1 VTSDPTSA
9 IPIGAFLP
17 NHEIHT
23 MQKRLTRR
31 TVLGAFASTSAAAS
45 LGAWVG
51 VAHGQDRNVRFV
63 LPNATGSG
71 VDAVTRAAQPALAK
85 ALNANVVVEN
95 QPGAGGIVGLQT
107 LAKAA
112 SDGTTLA
119 VVSNNVVIFPSVLK
133 SLPFDMPGDF
143 TPIAFVGAVPILLVV
158 NPRKVAATNS
168 REFIALLK
176 SKPDALNYASS
187 GTGTGLHLAA
197 EMFLDE
203 AKVTAKHIPY
213 KGVGPM
219 VTDLI
224 GGQVEFGIAALPSVQ
239 QHIKSGALRAIG
251 MCGPQRSAAAPE
263 IPTFVEQ
270 GLSGFVIEAWFAVI
284 GPKGMSP
291 ANVSRVHEAVVAA
304 FADPAVKDT
313 MAKQGVTINISSV
326 EQAQSGFRSERAK
339 YAALVKKAGVQPE

>member
-1 VTSDPTSA
+1 
-9 IPIGAFLP
+9 
-17 NHEIHT
+17 
-23 MQKRLTRR
+23 MQERLTRR
-31 TVLGAFASTSAAAS
+31 AVMRTIATTSAAAS
-45 LGAWVG
+45 LGVWTGTAS
-51 VAHGQDRNVRFV
+51 AQDRTVRLI

-71 VDAVTRAAQPALAK
+71 VDAITRAVQPALVK
-85 ALNANVVVEN
+85 ALGANVVVEN
-95 QPGAGGIVGLQT
+95 QPGAGGVVGLQT
-107 LAKAA
+107 LARSAP
-112 SDGTTLA
+112 DGQTLS

-143 TPIAFVGAVPILLVV
+143 TPIAFVGSTPIVLVV
-158 NPRKVAATNS
+158 NPKVPATNS

-176 SKPDALNYASS
+176 SKPGALNFASG
-187 GTGTGLHLAA
+187 GTGTILHLAA

-224 GGQVEFGIAALPSVQ
+224 GGQVEFGTAALPSVQ

-251 MCGPQRSAAAPE
+251 MCGAQRSAAAPD

-270 GLSGFVIEAWFAVI
+270 GLTGYVVEAWFAVI
-284 GPKGMSP
+284 GPKGMSA
-291 ANVSRVHEAVVAA
+291 ANVNRVHDAVVAA

-313 MAKQGVTINISSV
+313 MAKQGNTISIGTV
-326 EQAQSGFRSERAK
+326 EQAQSGFRTELAK
-339 YAALVKKAGVQPE
+339 YAALVKKAGVKPE